1 MSTWHTL
8 QERSFLESSARQRA
22 IGLVDAGSFSE
33 LVGPLERFVSPHLP
47 ILGEA
52 IEFDDGIVTGVGLLG
67 KHPAIVISQEGRFIG
82 GSVGEVGGAK
92 MVGALKLAL
101 SIFESL
107 QQGSAAEAEAR
118 RPIVLISFETGGVR
132 LHEANAGLLAH
143 AEVMD
148 LLQDLRRKVPVVAL
162 IGSKIGC
169 FGGMGFIAAATD
181 VIVMSE
187 FSRLGLTGPEVIEQ
201 EMGRNEFDASDRA
214 LVFRTTGGKHKFIM
228 GDCNFL
234 VGDTLADFRR
244 QAQHVAQMSMIEI
257 EGMRR
262 IGSRGAVERQMKL
275 VAFAA
280 DLRPRDS
287 TDMWK
292 ALGNKEPQQ
301 LIAASEEEFQKIA
314 VRWNA

>member
-1 MSTWHTL
+1 
-8 QERSFLESSARQRA
+8 
-22 IGLVDAGSFSE
+22 
-33 LVGPLERFVSPHLP
+33 
-47 ILGEA
+47 
-52 IEFDDGIVTGVGLLG
+52 
-67 KHPAIVISQEGRFIG
+67 
-82 GSVGEVGGAK
+82 
-92 MVGALKLAL
+92 
-101 SIFESL
+101 
-107 QQGSAAEAEAR
+107 
-118 RPIVLISFETGGVR
+118 
-132 LHEANAGLLAH
+132 
-143 AEVMD
+143 MD